1 MIAFNVGRAGRSLDG
16 KNKWI
21 KGKEGFAI
29 SQALCYRANLYIFS
43 HYVFQ
48 RNRVVLLHDR
58 ESIVDV
64 QFAVASNDSELD
76 RAEARSARSTPCLCG
91 YRAGRRLRNED
102 VDACEGRKKERK
114 KKKIENAEKRLFSS
128 KNDSRKEFSCIFDRN
143 LCATVHHTTVRLRII
158 YTSILRRVSTVPIH
172 HCCEL
177 LTPVLSETKV

>member
-1 MIAFNVGRAGRSLDG
+1 MNKRKRRICYFAGPLLS
-16 KNKWI
+16 
-21 KGKEGFAI
+21 
-29 SQALCYRANLYIFS
+29 SQFIYIFALR
-43 HYVFQ
+43 FPI
-48 RNRVVLLHDR
+48 VVLLHDR

-64 QFAVASNDSELD
+64 QFAVTSNDSELD

-143 LCATVHHTTVRLRII
+143 CTSYNRKITYYLYEHPPKGLHCTNSPLLWTTHTGT
-158 YTSILRRVSTVPIH
+158 
-172 HCCEL
+172 
-177 LTPVLSETKV
+177 

>member
-1 MIAFNVGRAGRSLDG
+1 MLFRRPFVIEPIYIYFRITFSNV
-16 KNKWI
+16 I
-21 KGKEGFAI
+21 
-29 SQALCYRANLYIFS
+29 
-43 HYVFQ
+43 
-48 RNRVVLLHDR
+48 VLLHDR

-114 KKKIENAEKRLFSS
+114 KKRLKMRKR
-128 KNDSRKEFSCIFDRN
+128 DYSRRRMIRGKSFLASLIAI
-143 LCATVHHTTVRLRII
+143 CATVRHTTVRLRII

>member
-29 SQALCYRANLYIFS
+29 SQALCYRANLYIFL
-43 HYVFQ
+43 HIYVFQ

-64 QFAVASNDSELD
+64 QFAVTSNDSELD

-143 LCATVHHTTVRLRII
+143 CTSYNRKITYYLYEHPPKGLHCTNSPLLWTTHTGT
-158 YTSILRRVSTVPIH
+158 
-172 HCCEL
+172 
-177 LTPVLSETKV
+177 

>member
-1 MIAFNVGRAGRSLDG
+1 MLFRRPFVIEPIYIYFRITFSNV
-16 KNKWI
+16 I
-21 KGKEGFAI
+21 
-29 SQALCYRANLYIFS
+29 
-43 HYVFQ
+43 
-48 RNRVVLLHDR
+48 VLLHDR

-64 QFAVASNDSELD
+64 QFAVTSNDSELD

-143 LCATVHHTTVRLRII
+143 C
-158 YTSILRRVSTVPIH
+158 TSYNRKITYYLYEHPPKGL
-172 HCCEL
+172 HCTNSPL
-177 LTPVLSETKV
+177 L

>member
-1 MIAFNVGRAGRSLDG
+1 MNKRKRRICYFAGPLLS
-16 KNKWI
+16 
-21 KGKEGFAI
+21 
-29 SQALCYRANLYIFS
+29 SQFIYIFALR
-43 HYVFQ
+43 FPI
-48 RNRVVLLHDR
+48 VVLLHDR

-143 LCATVHHTTVRLRII
+143 C
-158 YTSILRRVSTVPIH
+158 TSYNRKITYYLYEHPPKGL
-172 HCCEL
+172 HCTNSPL
-177 LTPVLSETKV
+177 L

>member
-1 MIAFNVGRAGRSLDG
+1 M
-16 KNKWI
+16 
-21 KGKEGFAI
+21 
-29 SQALCYRANLYIFS
+29 
-43 HYVFQ
+43 
-48 RNRVVLLHDR
+48 LLHDR

-76 RAEARSARSTPCLCG
+76 RAEARSARSTSCLCG

-114 KKKIENAEKRLFSS
+114 KKRLKMRKR
-128 KNDSRKEFSCIFDRN
+128 DYSRRRMIRGKSFLASLI
-143 LCATVHHTTVRLRII
+143 ATVHHITVRLRII

-177 LTPVLSETKV
+177 LTPVLSET